1 MSYLLITYKD
11 TIKFW
16 KRILLVLVY
25 TSFCISLIGQ
35 HRSYYD
41 KYEYRKK
48 RHEINL
54 GIGASGCLTDLG
66 GADFDASVY
75 KEDRSKR
82 IFRSFYDLDLA
93 KTKYVINAAYLYHW
107 KRKINFRANLSI
119 SSVSADD
126 QETEEFFRNNR
137 NLHFRSPIIEFS
149 GIAEFYLAKPST
161 GTKYNLKNTGNRK
174 IAPRYL
180 SHLGVYFFGGVGG
193 FYFDPVAFHRFSYDP
208 IVVQNTNFSPTSYTK
223 KIKLRELHTEGQ
235 GMEDDPAGFARGKT
249 YKPISVC
256 LPLGFGIEKAISND
270 IGLKL
275 EGGFRY
281 TFTDYLDDV
290 SQNYYDRTAL
300 EAEYGL
306 IAASMSG
313 TWTGNTW
320 TYYGMAETDN
330 NGNWI
335 YPQNTTPEPLIGG
348 GNVYSYQTTHTAPGY
363 QRGNPENNDSY
374 FFVVMS
380 MYKKLDS
387 QTKAY
392 RTINM
397 HQKRKIK
404 ASF

>member
-1 MSYLLITYKD
+1 MSYLVIINNYMTIFCRRISLI
-11 TIKFW
+11 
-16 KRILLVLVY
+16 LALA
-25 TSFCISLIGQ
+25 SFCISLFGQ

-48 RHEINL
+48 RHEINV

-66 GADFDASVY
+66 GSDFDVSVY
-75 KEDRSKR
+75 EEERSKK
-82 IFRSFYDLDLA
+82 IFRSFYDIDMA
-93 KTKYVINAAYLYHW
+93 KTRYVINAAYLYHW

-126 QETEEFFRNNR
+126 LETKEYYRNNR
-137 NLHFRSPIIEFS
+137 NLHFSSPIIEFS

-161 GTKYNLKNTGNRK
+161 GTKYNLRNAGHHK

-180 SHLGVYFFGGVGG
+180 SQLGFYFFGGIGG
-193 FYFDPVAFHRFSYDP
+193 FYFDPVAVNRMSYDP
-208 IVVQNTNFSPTSYTK
+208 SILYNSNFNPNDYQN
-223 KIKLRELHTEGQ
+223 KIKLRKLHTEGQ
-235 GMEDDPAGFARGKT
+235 GLEDDPAGFAPGKT

-256 LPLGFGIEKAISND
+256 IPLGFGIEKAISND

-290 SQNYYDRTAL
+290 SRDYYNRDAI
-300 EAEYGL
+300 EAEYGNL
-306 IAASMSG
+306 AATMSG
-313 TWTGNTW
+313 TWSGDVW
-320 TYYGMAETDN
+320 VYGGYAPDGEYPDGYYPAPELGALDQN
-330 NGNWI
+330 PYKVNWA
-335 YPQNTTPEPLIGG
+335 YTK
-348 GNVYSYQTTHTAPGY
+348 PGF
-363 QRGNPENNDSY
+363 QRGNPDNNDSY

-380 MYKKLDS
+380 MYKKLES
-387 QTKAY
+387 KTKAY

>member
-1 MSYLLITYKD
+1 MNYILKTYNYLTPLWRRIPFILIFIGFY
-11 TIKFW
+11 FN
-16 KRILLVLVY
+16 IL
-25 TSFCISLIGQ
+25 GQ

-48 RHEINL
+48 RHEINF

-66 GADFDASVY
+66 GADFDPAVY
-75 KEDRSKR
+75 EEDRGKKF
-82 IFRSFYDLDLA
+82 FRSFYDVDMA
-93 KTKYVINAAYLYHW
+93 KTRYVLNASYLYHW
-107 KRKINFRANLSI
+107 KRKINFRANLAL

-126 QETEEFFRNNR
+126 AETAEFYRNNR
-137 NLHFRSPIIEFS
+137 DLHFKSPIFEVSAIT
-149 GIAEFYLAKPST
+149 EFYLAKPTT
-161 GTKYNLKNTGNRK
+161 GTKYNLRNVNHKK
-174 IAPRYL
+174 IAPNYL
-180 SHLGVYFFGGVGG
+180 SHLGFYVFGGIGG
-193 FYFDPVAFHRFSYDP
+193 FYFNPTAIHRFYYDP
-208 IVVQNTNFSPTSYTK
+208 TVVQNTNFSPTSYNK

-249 YKPISVC
+249 YKPISIC
-256 LPLGFGIEKAISND
+256 IPIGFGIEKAISND
-270 IGLKL
+270 LGLKL

-300 EAEYGL
+300 EAEYGVM
-306 IAASMSG
+306 AASMSG
-313 TWTGNTW
+313 TWTGSTW
-320 TYYGMAETDN
+320 TYYGMAEMDN
-330 NGNWI
+330 IGNWI

-348 GNVYSYQTTHTAPGY
+348 GNVYSYQTTYTVPGY

-380 MYKKLDS
+380 IYKKLES
-387 QTKAY
+387 KTKAF

>member
-1 MSYLLITYKD
+1 VSFLLITYKD
-11 TIKFW
+11 TIIFW
-16 KRILLVLVY
+16 KRILFVLVL
-25 TSFCISLIGQ
+25 TSFCTSLIGQ

-48 RHEINL
+48 RHEINF

-75 KEDRSKR
+75 EEERSKR

-93 KTKYVINAAYLYHW
+93 KTRYVVNAAYLYHW
-107 KRKINFRANLSI
+107 KRKINFRANLAVSSI
-119 SSVSADD
+119 SADD
-126 QETEEFFRNNR
+126 QETAEFYRNNR

-149 GIAEFYLAKPST
+149 GITEFYLAKPST
-161 GTKYNLKNTGNRK
+161 GTKYNLRNAGNRK

-180 SHLGVYFFGGVGG
+180 SQLGFYFFGGIGG
-193 FYFDPVAFHRFSYDP
+193 FYFEPVAVNRFSYDP
-208 IVVQNTNFSPTSYTK
+208 SIVHNASFTPTNYQK
-223 KIKLRELHTEGQ
+223 KIKLRKLHTEGQ
-235 GMEDDPAGFARGKT
+235 GLEDDPAGFASGKT
-249 YKPISVC
+249 YKPISIC
-256 LPLGFGIEKAISND
+256 IPLGFGIEKAISND

-290 SQNYYDRTAL
+290 SHNYYDRDAI
-300 EAEYGL
+300 EAEYGNM
-306 IAASMSG
+306 AATMSG
-313 TWTGNTW
+313 TWSGDVW
-320 TYYGMAETDN
+320 VYGGYAPDGDFPEGYYPAPELGATN
-330 NGNWI
+330 PYKVNW
-335 YPQNTTPEPLIGG
+335 
-348 GNVYSYQTTHTAPGY
+348 SYTKPGF
-363 QRGNPENNDSY
+363 QRGNPDNNDSY

-380 MYKKLDS
+380 MYKKLNS

>member
-1 MSYLLITYKD
+1 MSNLLITYKD
-11 TIKFW
+11 TIIFW
-16 KRILLVLVY
+16 KRILFVLVL
-25 TSFCISLIGQ
+25 TSFCTSLIGQ

-48 RHEINL
+48 RHEINF

-75 KEDRSKR
+75 EEERSKR
-82 IFRSFYDLDLA
+82 IFRSFYDVDLA
-93 KTKYVINAAYLYHW
+93 KTRYVINAAYLYHW
-107 KRKINFRANLSI
+107 KRKINFRANLAV

-126 QETEEFFRNNR
+126 QETTEFYRNNR
-137 NLHFRSPIIEFS
+137 NLHFSSSIIEFS
-149 GIAEFYLAKPST
+149 GITEFYLAKPST
-161 GTKYNLKNTGNRK
+161 GTKYNLRNAGNRK

-180 SHLGVYFFGGVGG
+180 SQLGFYFFGGIGG
-193 FYFDPVAFHRFSYDP
+193 FYFEPVAVNRFSYDP
-208 IVVQNTNFSPTSYTK
+208 SIVHNASFTPTNYQK
-223 KIKLRELHTEGQ
+223 KIKLRKLHTEGQ
-235 GMEDDPAGFARGKT
+235 GLEDDPAGFASGKT
-249 YKPISVC
+249 YKPISIC
-256 LPLGFGIEKAISND
+256 IPLGFGIEKAISND

-290 SQNYYDRTAL
+290 SHNYYDRDAI
-300 EAEYGL
+300 EAEYGNM
-306 IAASMSG
+306 AATMSG
-313 TWTGNTW
+313 TWSGDVW
-320 TYYGMAETDN
+320 VYGGYAPDGDFPEGYYPA
-330 NGNWI
+330 
-335 YPQNTTPEPLIGG
+335 PEIGG
-348 GNVYSYQTTHTAPGY
+348 TNPYKVNWSYTKPGF
-363 QRGNPENNDSY
+363 QRGNPDNNDSY

-387 QTKAY
+387 KTKAY

>member
-1 MSYLLITYKD
+1 MSNLLITYKD
-11 TIKFW
+11 TIIFW
-16 KRILLVLVY
+16 KRILFVLVL
-25 TSFCISLIGQ
+25 TSFCSSLIGQ

-48 RHEINL
+48 RHKINF

-75 KEDRSKR
+75 EEERSKR

-93 KTKYVINAAYLYHW
+93 KTRYVVNAAYLYHW
-107 KRKINFRANLSI
+107 KRKINFRANLAV

-126 QETEEFFRNNR
+126 QETTEFYRNNR

-149 GIAEFYLAKPST
+149 GITEFYLAKPST
-161 GTKYNLKNTGNRK
+161 GTKYNLRNAGNRK

-180 SHLGVYFFGGVGG
+180 SQLGFYFFGGIGG
-193 FYFDPVAFHRFSYDP
+193 FYFEPVAVNRFSYDP
-208 IVVQNTNFSPTSYTK
+208 SIVHNASFTPTNYQK
-223 KIKLRELHTEGQ
+223 KIKLRKLHTEGQ
-235 GMEDDPAGFARGKT
+235 GLEDDPAGFASGKT
-249 YKPISVC
+249 YKPISIC
-256 LPLGFGIEKAISND
+256 IPLGFGIEKAISND

-290 SQNYYDRTAL
+290 SHNYYDRDAI
-300 EAEYGL
+300 EAEYGNM
-306 IAASMSG
+306 AATMSG
-313 TWTGNTW
+313 TWSGDVW
-320 TYYGMAETDN
+320 VYGGYAPDGDFPEGYYPAPELGATN
-330 NGNWI
+330 PYKVNW
-335 YPQNTTPEPLIGG
+335 
-348 GNVYSYQTTHTAPGY
+348 SYTKPGF
-363 QRGNPENNDSY
+363 QRGNPDNNDSY

-380 MYKKLDS
+380 MYKKLNS